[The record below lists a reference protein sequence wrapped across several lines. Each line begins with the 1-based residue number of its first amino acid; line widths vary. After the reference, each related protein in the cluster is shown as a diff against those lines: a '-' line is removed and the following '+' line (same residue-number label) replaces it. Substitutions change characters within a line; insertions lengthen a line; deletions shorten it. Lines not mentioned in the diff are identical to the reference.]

1 MTMGRE
7 CPGKEDDMYLE
18 EVFGL
23 KGKVAVVTGGGQGI
37 GQVVAL
43 GLAKAGAD
51 IVIVCRSGADETIR
65 KIEEAGGKAYFVKCD
80 VTDEASVDAAVAEII
95 EKSGKIDILFNN
107 AGACYHKKAI
117 VGKDEDLGGLNDGE
131 ATVDEWRSILDVN
144 LTGEYI
150 MSVAVAR
157 TMIDKGI
164 KGSIINM
171 ASMSGTIV
179 NIPQCQASYNASKAG
194 VMHMSKS
201 LAIEW
206 ADYGIRV
213 NSLSPGYVGTPM
225 SQPPFVHQELLD
237 AWAPLF
243 PLHRMAKPEEL
254 IPAVLYLASPASG
267 YTTGSDLIVDGGY
280 SCV

>member
-1 MTMGRE
+1 
-7 CPGKEDDMYLE
+7 MYLE
-18 EVFGL
+18 EIFGL
-23 KGKVAVVTGGGQGI
+23 KGKVAVITGGGRGI
-37 GQVVAL
+37 GQVVAV
-43 GLAKAGAD
+43 GLAKAGAEV
-51 IVIVCRSGADETIR
+51 VIAELNNADETVR
-65 KIEEAGGKAYFVKCD
+65 LVEEAGGKAYFVKCN
-80 VTDEASVDAAVAEII
+80 VTDKESVDKAVAEVI
-95 EKSGKIDILFNN
+95 ERSGKIDILFNN
-107 AGACYHKKAI
+107 AGICYHKKAI
-117 VGKDEDLGGLNDGE
+117 VLDGEELGGLNDGE
-131 ATVDEWRSILDVN
+131 ATVEEFRNVMDVN

-157 TMIDKGI
+157 TMISKGV

-179 NIPQCQASYNASKAG
+179 NIPQCQAAYNASKAA
-194 VMHMSKS
+194 VMHMTKS

-254 IPAVLYLASPASG
+254 VPAILYLASPAAG
-267 YTTGSDLIVDGGY
+267 YTTGSDIIVDGGY